1 MPTRRPKPVVVC
13 VLDGYGIAP
22 MSDGNA
28 IARAERPVFD
38 RLVRT
43 YPAMTLHASGLE
55 VGLARG
61 EMGNSEVGHLNI
73 GAGRVFYQSR
83 PRIDKEIQQGTFH
96 ENPVF
101 RHAAEHVRKHGSR
114 LHIMGLLSPG
124 GVHSHQDHCFA
135 LLEVA
140 QRMQMDPVYLHVF
153 LDGRDAIFNSGI
165 GFVRQLLRVAKERG
179 RGTLATVMGRYYAMD
194 RDNRW
199 DREEAAYRAMV
210 DGVGATTEDPLRAIE
225 ESYTKEVYDEEFTP
239 TVCMER
245 GKPVATIRDG
255 DAVLFFNYRA
265 DRARQIAQAFVS
277 PTFSGFARKQ
287 LSNLFFGA
295 MMEYE
300 QGLPVEVAYPPE
312 EIPTCLA
319 KVWSEK
325 KLKQL
330 HIAETEKYAHVTF
343 FFNAMRED
351 PYPGE
356 ERILIPSPKV
366 ASYDLQPA
374 MSARELTD
382 RVIAAIATEKYD
394 GVILNYANPDMVGH
408 TGKLQPT
415 IEAIR
420 VVDACIGELEA
431 AVTAA
436 GGVLAITADHGNAE
450 EVLNLQTGEIDK
462 EHATNPVPFVVCGK
476 MFSGQVNE
484 ELREADWDFTLLP
497 PVGMLADVAPTV
509 LKIMGIHPP
518 EAMTG
523 RSLL

>member
-1 MPTRRPKPVVVC
+1 MATRRPKPVVVC
-13 VLDGYGIAP
+13 VLDGYGVAP
-22 MSDGNA
+22 ESTGNA
-28 IARAERPVFD
+28 IAHAERPVFD
-38 RLVRT
+38 RLIRA

-83 PRIDKEIQQGTFH
+83 PRIDKEIQQGSFH

-101 RHAAEHVRKHGSR
+101 RNAVAHIQKHGSK

-124 GVHSHQDHCFA
+124 GVHSHQEHCFA
-135 LLEVA
+135 LLEFA
-140 QRMQMDPVYLHVF
+140 QRAQVAPVYLHLF
-153 LDGRDAIFNSGI
+153 LDGRDAIYNSGI
-165 GFVRQLLRVAKERG
+165 GFVRELLRVAQERG
-179 RGTLATVMGRYYAMD
+179 RGTIATLAGRYYAMD

-199 DREEAAYRAMV
+199 DRVEKAYRAMV
-210 DGVGATTEDPLRAIE
+210 EGVGMMADDPLHAIAA
-225 ESYTKEVYDEEFTP
+225 SYEMKMYDEEFLP
-239 TVCMER
+239 TVCTAS
-245 GKPVATIRDG
+245 GKPVATIGDG
-255 DAVLFFNYRA
+255 DAVLFFNFRA

-277 PTFSGFARKQ
+277 PKFAGFDRRKLQ
-287 LSNLFFGA
+287 NLFFGA

-300 QGLPVEVAYPPE
+300 QGLPMEVAYPSE
-312 EIPTCLA
+312 SIPTCLA

-325 KLKQL
+325 KLQQL

-343 FFNAMRED
+343 FFNAMREE

-366 ASYDLQPA
+366 ATYDLQPE
-374 MSARELTD
+374 MSARILTD
-382 RVIAAIATEKYD
+382 RVIAEIESGKYD
-394 GVILNYANPDMVGH
+394 GVIMNYANPDMVGH
-408 TGKLQPT
+408 TGKLEAT

-420 VVDACIGELEA
+420 VVDACIGKLEA

-436 GGVLAITADHGNAE
+436 GGILAITADHGNAE

-462 EHATNPVPFVVCGK
+462 EHATNPVPFIVCGK
-476 MFSGQVNE
+476 SLAGQVNE
-484 ELREADWDFTLLP
+484 ELRDVDWNLHLLP

-509 LKIMGIHPP
+509 LQLMGIRQP

-523 RSLL
+523 RTLL